1 MDKKQQDQLKK
12 GLVFGGL
19 GFLFALLLCG
29 LSLSPSG
36 KGENGSAAGT
46 Q

>member
-12 GLVFGGL
+12 WLVFWRTRI
-19 GFLFALLLCG
+19 ALCALYVVYLC
-29 LSLSPSG
+29 PFEQ
-36 KGENGSAAGT
+36 GENGSAAGT

>member
-12 GLVFGGL
+12 MARLWRTRI
-19 GFLFALLLCG
+19 ALCALYVVYLC
-29 LSLSPSG
+29 PFRQ
-36 KGENGSAAGT
+36 GENGSAAGT

>member
-12 GLVFGGL
+12 RARLWRTRIALCALYVVYLRPFGQ
-19 GFLFALLLCG
+19 
-29 LSLSPSG
+29 
-36 KGENGSAAGT
+36 GENGSAAGT